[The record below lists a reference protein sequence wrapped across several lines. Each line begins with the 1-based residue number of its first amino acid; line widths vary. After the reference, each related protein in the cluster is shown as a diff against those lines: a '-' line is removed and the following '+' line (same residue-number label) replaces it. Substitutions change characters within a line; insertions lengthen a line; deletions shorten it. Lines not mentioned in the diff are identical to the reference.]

1 MRQPDRLQTWIEQG
15 NVHISQ
21 LFFQF
26 YKELK
31 ISDEEAMLLMH
42 VHTFQQAGND
52 FPTPDEI
59 GARMMCSQKSV
70 TTMLQ
75 KLMQQGFIAIKQN
88 EANEVLTESISLQP
102 LWDRLID
109 CVQEDEEEEKEEE
122 KEKDPSQKDMEGQ
135 IFQLFEQEFGRFL
148 SPMEI
153 ETISMWM
160 DQDGHTP
167 AVIKMALKEAVIS
180 QKVSLRYVDRILFE
194 WKKKNI
200 KTSSEVTKHAA
211 TFREKNIQI
220 QPSPDNTAKKVKFY
234 NWLEDRN

>member
-42 VHTFQQAGND
+42 VHVFQQAGND

-75 KLMQQGFIAIKQN
+75 KLMQQGFIAIKQD
-88 EANEVLTESISLQP
+88 AADEVLTESISLQP

-109 CVQEDEEEEKEEE
+109 CVQQDDEEEEKV
-122 KEKDPSQKDMEGQ
+122 PSQKEMEGLV
-135 IFQLFEQEFGRFL
+135 FQMFEQEFGRFL

-167 AVIKMALKEAVIS
+167 EVIKMALKEAVIS
-180 QKVSLRYVDRILFE
+180 EKMSLRYVDRILFE

>member
-1 MRQPDRLQTWIEQG
+1 MKQPNRLQTWIEQG
-15 NVHISQ
+15 NVNISQ

-26 YKELK
+26 YRRLK
-31 ISDEEAMLLMH
+31 ISDEEAIMLLQIH
-42 VHTFQQAGND
+42 SFQQAGNV

-59 GARMMCSQKSV
+59 ASRMSASQKSV

-75 KLMQQGFIAIKQN
+75 KFMQQGYLAIEQTTEN
-88 EANEVLTESISLQP
+88 DVLTEIISLQP
-102 LWDRLID
+102 LWDRLLD
-109 CVQEDEEEEKEEE
+109 CVFKEQHEV
-122 KEKDPSQKDMEGQ
+122 KENTQKELEGE

-167 AVIKMALKEAVIS
+167 EVIRMALKEAVIS
-180 QKVSLRYVDRILFE
+180 QKISLRYVDRILFE

-200 KTSSEVTKHAA
+200 KTSTQVTKHASS
-211 TFREKNIQI
+211 FREKNIRI
-220 QPSPDNTAKKVKFY
+220 QPTENVAKKVQFY

>member
-1 MRQPDRLQTWIEQG
+1 MKQPNRLQTWIEQG
-15 NVHISQ
+15 NVTISQ

-31 ISDEEAMLLMH
+31 ITDEEAMLLMH
-42 VHTFQQAGND
+42 IQAFQQIGNQ
-52 FPTPDEI
+52 FPTPDEV
-59 GARMMCSQKSV
+59 GARMMTSQKSV

-75 KLMQQGFIAIKQN
+75 KLMQQGYLSIEQTT
-88 EANEVLTESISLQP
+88 EQDVLTEVISLQP
-102 LWDRLID
+102 LWDRLLD
-109 CVQEDEEEEKEEE
+109 CVYKEQHEI
-122 KEKDPSQKDMEGQ
+122 KENTQKELEGE

-167 AVIKMALKEAVIS
+167 DVIRMALKEAVIS
-180 QKVSLRYVDRILFE
+180 QKLSLRYVDRILFE

-200 KTSSEVTKHAA
+200 KTSTQVTKHASS
-211 TFREKNIQI
+211 FREKNIRI
-220 QPSPDNTAKKVKFY
+220 QPTENAVKKVQFY

>member
-1 MRQPDRLQTWIEQG
+1 MKQPDRLQIWIEQG
-15 NVHISQ
+15 NVAISQ

-42 VHTFQQAGND
+42 VHALQQAGND

-75 KLMQQGFIAIKQN
+75 KLMQQGFIAIKQ
-88 EANEVLTESISLQP
+88 ETVDEIPSESISLQP
-102 LWDRLID
+102 LWDRLIG
-109 CVQEDEEEEKEEE
+109 CVQQDEEETVEQ
-122 KEKDPSQKDMEGQ
+122 DHSQKEMEGHV
-135 IFQLFEQEFGRFL
+135 FQLFEQEFGRFL

-180 QKVSLRYVDRILFE
+180 QKMSLRYVDRILFE

-220 QPSPDNTAKKVKFY
+220 QPSTDNTAKKVKFY

>member
-1 MRQPDRLQTWIEQG
+1 MKQPNRLQTWIEQG
-15 NVHISQ
+15 NVNISQ

-31 ISDEEAMLLMH
+31 ITDEEAMLLMH
-42 VHTFQQAGND
+42 IQAFQQTGNQ

-59 GARMMCSQKSV
+59 GARMMTSQKSV

-75 KLMQQGFIAIKQN
+75 KLMQQGYLAIEQTTEN
-88 EANEVLTESISLQP
+88 DVLTEIISLQP
-102 LWDRLID
+102 LWDRLLD
-109 CVQEDEEEEKEEE
+109 CVFKEQYEV
-122 KEKDPSQKDMEGQ
+122 KENSQKELEGE

-167 AVIKMALKEAVIS
+167 EVIRMALKEAVIS
-180 QKVSLRYVDRILFE
+180 QKISLRYVDRILFE

-200 KTSSEVTKHAA
+200 KTSTQVTKHASS
-211 TFREKNIQI
+211 FREKNIRI
-220 QPSPDNTAKKVKFY
+220 QPTENIAKKVQFY

>member
-1 MRQPDRLQTWIEQG
+1 MKQPNRLQTWIEQG
-15 NVHISQ
+15 NVTISQ

-31 ISDEEAMLLMH
+31 ITDEEAMLLMH
-42 VHTFQQAGND
+42 IQAFQQTGNQ
-52 FPTPDEI
+52 FPTPDEV
-59 GARMMCSQKSV
+59 GARMMTSQKSV

-75 KLMQQGFIAIKQN
+75 KLMQQGYLAIEQTT
-88 EANEVLTESISLQP
+88 ENEVLTEIISLQP
-102 LWDRLID
+102 LWDRLLD
-109 CVQEDEEEEKEEE
+109 CVYKEQHETKETIQKEQEGE
-122 KEKDPSQKDMEGQ
+122 
-135 IFQLFEQEFGRFL
+135 IFQMFEQEFGRFL

-167 AVIKMALKEAVIS
+167 DVIRMALKEAVIS
-180 QKVSLRYVDRILFE
+180 QKISLRYVDRILFE

-200 KTSSEVTKHAA
+200 KTSSQVNKHASS
-211 TFREKNIQI
+211 FREKNIRI
-220 QPSPDNTAKKVKFY
+220 QPTENVVKKVQFY

>member
-1 MRQPDRLQTWIEQG
+1 MKQPDRLQTWIEKG

-42 VHTFQQAGND
+42 VQAFQQAGNH

-75 KLMQQGFIAIKQN
+75 KLMQQGFIAIEQ
-88 EANEVLTESISLQP
+88 ETANEILTENISLQP
-102 LWDRLID
+102 LWDRLLD
-109 CVQEDEEEEKEEE
+109 CVDQEAHQEKIH
-122 KEKDPSQKDMEGQ
+122 SQKEMEGQ
-135 IFQLFEQEFGRFL
+135 VFQLFEQEFGRFL

-167 AVIKMALKEAVIS
+167 AVIRMALKEAVIS
-180 QKVSLRYVDRILFE
+180 QKMSLRYVDRILFE

-220 QPSPDNTAKKVKFY
+220 QPSTDNTAKKVKFY

>member
-1 MRQPDRLQTWIEQG
+1 MKQPNRLHTWIEQG
-15 NVHISQ
+15 NVNISQ

-31 ISDEEAMLLMH
+31 ITDEEAMLIMH
-42 VHTFQQAGND
+42 IHAYQQNGNT

-59 GARMMCSQKSV
+59 GARMMATQTTV

-75 KLMQQGFIAIKQN
+75 KLMQQGFLAIEQ
-88 EANEVLTESISLQP
+88 EPGEDVLTERISLLP
-102 LWDRLID
+102 LWDRLLD
-109 CVQEDEEEEKEEE
+109 CVFKERVEEQQT
-122 KEKDPSQKDMEGQ
+122 SQKELEGE

-167 AVIKMALKEAVIS
+167 AIIRMALKEAVIS
-180 QKVSLRYVDRILFE
+180 QKISLRYVDRILFE

-200 KTSSEVTKHAA
+200 KTSSEVTKHASS
-211 TFREKNIQI
+211 FREKNIQL
-220 QPSPDNTAKKVKFY
+220 QPATSNTKKVQFY

>member
-1 MRQPDRLQTWIEQG
+1 MQQPNRLQTWIEQG
-15 NVHISQ
+15 NVNISQ

-31 ISDEEAMLLMH
+31 ITDEEAMLLMH
-42 VHTFQQAGND
+42 VLAFQQQGNH
-52 FPTPDEI
+52 FPTPDEL
-59 GARMMCSQKSV
+59 GSRMASSQTAV

-75 KLMQQGFIAIKQN
+75 KLMQQGYIAIDQETEN
-88 EANEVLTESISLQP
+88 DVLTEHISLQP
-102 LWDRLID
+102 LWDRLLD
-109 CVQEDEEEEKEEE
+109 CVYKEQHSA
-122 KEKDPSQKDMEGQ
+122 KENAQKQLEGE

-167 AVIKMALKEAVIS
+167 AIIRMALKEAVIS
-180 QKVSLRYVDRILFE
+180 QKISLRYVDRILFE

-200 KTSSEVTKHAA
+200 KTKNEVSKHA
-211 TFREKNIQI
+211 TSFREKNIRI
-220 QPSPDNTAKKVKFY
+220 QPAGNSAKKVQFY

>member
-1 MRQPDRLQTWIEQG
+1 MKQPNRLHTWIEQG
-15 NVHISQ
+15 NVNISQ

-31 ISDEEAMLLMH
+31 ITDEEAMLIMH
-42 VHTFQQAGND
+42 IHAYQQAGNP
-52 FPTPDEI
+52 FPTPDEV
-59 GARMMCSQKSV
+59 GARMMATQTNV

-75 KLMQQGFIAIKQN
+75 KLMQQGFLAIEQEPGEDVK
-88 EANEVLTESISLQP
+88 TERISLLP
-102 LWDRLID
+102 LWDRLLD
-109 CVQEDEEEEKEEE
+109 CVY
-122 KEKDPSQKDMEGQ
+122 KEKQAEQESSQKELEGE

-167 AVIKMALKEAVIS
+167 AIIRMALKEAVIS
-180 QKVSLRYVDRILFE
+180 QKISLRYVDRILFE

-200 KTSSEVTKHAA
+200 KTTNEVSKHASS
-211 TFREKNIQI
+211 FREKNIQL
-220 QPSPDNTAKKVKFY
+220 QPAASNTKKVQFY

>member
-1 MRQPDRLQTWIEQG
+1 MRQSDRLQQWIEQG
-15 NVHISQ
+15 NVTISQ

-26 YKELK
+26 YRRLK
-31 ISDEEAMLLMH
+31 ITDEEAIMLLQIH
-42 VHTFQQAGND
+42 SFQQAGNV

-59 GARMMCSQKSV
+59 ASRMSASQNSV

-75 KLMQQGFIAIKQN
+75 KLMQQGYLSIRQETADGM
-88 EANEVLTESISLQP
+88 LTETISLQP
-102 LWDRLID
+102 LWDKLVD
-109 CVQEDEEEEKEEE
+109 CLEVQAQTEKEHTQ
-122 KEKDPSQKDMEGQ
+122 KEQEGE

-167 AVIKMALKEAVIS
+167 EVIRMALKEAVIA
-180 QKVSLRYVDRILFE
+180 QKISLRYVDRILFE

-200 KTSSEVTKHAA
+200 RTSSQVSKHANS
-211 TFREKNIQI
+211 FREKNIRI
-220 QPSPDNTAKKVKFY
+220 QPQESTEKKVQFY
-234 NWLEDRN
+234 NWLEERN

>member
-1 MRQPDRLQTWIEQG
+1 MKQPDRLQKWIEQG
-15 NVHISQ
+15 NVNISQ

-42 VHTFQQAGND
+42 VHAFQQAGNH

-75 KLMQQGFIAIKQN
+75 KLMQQGFIAIQQ
-88 EANEVLTESISLQP
+88 EMANDILSESISLQP
-102 LWDRLID
+102 LWNRLMD
-109 CVQEDEEEEKEEE
+109 CVGEEVHYEKLDSL
-122 KEKDPSQKDMEGQ
+122 KEMEGQ
-135 IFQLFEQEFGRFL
+135 VFQLFEQEFGRFL

-167 AVIKMALKEAVIS
+167 AVIRMALKEAVIS
-180 QKVSLRYVDRILFE
+180 QKMSLRYVDRILFE

-220 QPSPDNTAKKVKFY
+220 QPTADNTAKKVKFY

>member
-1 MRQPDRLQTWIEQG
+1 MKQPDRLQKWIEQG
-15 NVHISQ
+15 NVNISQ

-42 VHTFQQAGND
+42 VHAFQQAGNH

-75 KLMQQGFIAIKQN
+75 KLMQQGFIAIQQ
-88 EANEVLTESISLQP
+88 EMANDILSESISLQP
-102 LWDRLID
+102 LWNRLMD
-109 CVQEDEEEEKEEE
+109 CVDEEVHSEKVHSL
-122 KEKDPSQKDMEGQ
+122 KEMEGQ
-135 IFQLFEQEFGRFL
+135 VFQLFEQEFGRFL

-167 AVIKMALKEAVIS
+167 AVIRMALKEAVIS
-180 QKVSLRYVDRILFE
+180 QKMSLRYVDRILFE

-220 QPSPDNTAKKVKFY
+220 QPSADNTAKKVKFY

>member
-1 MRQPDRLQTWIEQG
+1 MKQPNRLHTWIEQG
-15 NVHISQ
+15 NVSISQ
-21 LFFQF
+21 LFFRF

-31 ISDEEAMLLMH
+31 ITDEEAMLIMH
-42 VHTFQQAGND
+42 VHAFQQAGNP

-59 GARMMCSQKSV
+59 GSRMMTTQKSV

-75 KLMQQGFIAIKQN
+75 KLMQQGYLAIEQEK
-88 EANEVLTESISLQP
+88 EKDILTERISLQP
-102 LWDRLID
+102 LWDRLLD
-109 CVQEDEEEEKEEE
+109 CVYKEQHAEKEN
-122 KEKDPSQKDMEGQ
+122 SQKALEGE

-167 AVIKMALKEAVIS
+167 AIIRMALKEAVIS
-180 QKVSLRYVDRILFE
+180 QKISLRYVDRILFE

-200 KTSSEVTKHAA
+200 TTSNEVTRHA
-211 TFREKNIQI
+211 TSFREKNIQL
-220 QPSPDNTAKKVKFY
+220 QPAANNAKKVQFY

>member
-1 MRQPDRLQTWIEQG
+1 MKQPDRLQTWIEQG

-42 VHTFQQAGND
+42 VHAFQQAGND

-75 KLMQQGFIAIKQN
+75 KLMQQGFIAIKQD
-88 EANEVLTESISLQP
+88 ESDEILTESISLQP

-109 CVQEDEEEEKEEE
+109 CVRKEEIEIEEKA
-122 KEKDPSQKDMEGQ
+122 PSHKDMEGQ

-167 AVIKMALKEAVIS
+167 SVIKMALKEAVIS
-180 QKVSLRYVDRILFE
+180 QKMSLRYVDRILFE

-200 KTSSEVTKHAA
+200 KTSSEVSKHAA

-220 QPSPDNTAKKVKFY
+220 QPSTDNTAKKVKFY

>member
-1 MRQPDRLQTWIEQG
+1 MQQPNRLQTWIEQG

-31 ISDEEAMLLMH
+31 ITDEEAMLLMH
-42 VHTFQQAGND
+42 IHAFQQQGNQ

-59 GARMMCSQKSV
+59 GARMMTSQLNV

-75 KLMQQGFIAIKQN
+75 KLMQQGYLAIQQ
-88 EANEVLTESISLQP
+88 ETIEEVLNEKISLQP
-102 LWDRLID
+102 LWDRLLD
-109 CVQEDEEEEKEEE
+109 CVFKEQDQEKEN
-122 KEKDPSQKDMEGQ
+122 SQQEMEGE

-167 AVIKMALKEAVIS
+167 AIIRMALKEAVIS
-180 QKVSLRYVDRILFE
+180 QKISLRYVDRILFE

-200 KTSSEVTKHAA
+200 KTKTEVSKHA
-211 TFREKNIQI
+211 TSFREKNIRI
-220 QPSPDNTAKKVKFY
+220 QPAGNSAKKVQFY

>member
-1 MRQPDRLQTWIEQG
+1 MKQPDRLQTWIEQG
-15 NVHISQ
+15 NVDISQ

-42 VHTFQQAGND
+42 VHAFQQAGNH

-75 KLMQQGFIAIKQN
+75 KLMQQGFISGKQ
-88 EANEVLTESISLQP
+88 ETVDDILTESISLQP

-109 CVQEDEEEEKEEE
+109 CVHQDEAEEKVH
-122 KEKDPSQKDMEGQ
+122 SQKEMEGHV
-135 IFQLFEQEFGRFL
+135 FQLFEQEFGRFL

-180 QKVSLRYVDRILFE
+180 QKMSLRYVDRILFE

-200 KTSSEVTKHAA
+200 RTSTEVTKHAA

-220 QPSPDNTAKKVKFY
+220 QPVADNTAKKVKFY

>member
-1 MRQPDRLQTWIEQG
+1 MKQPNRLHTWIEQG
-15 NVHISQ
+15 NVSISQ
-21 LFFQF
+21 LFFRF

-31 ISDEEAMLLMH
+31 ITDEEAMLIMH
-42 VHTFQQAGND
+42 IQSFQQAGNP

-59 GARMMCSQKSV
+59 GARMSTSQKSV

-75 KLMQQGFIAIKQN
+75 KLMQQGYLAIEQ
-88 EANEVLTESISLQP
+88 ETEREVLNERISLQP
-102 LWDRLID
+102 LWDRLLD
-109 CVQEDEEEEKEEE
+109 CVYKEQHTEKEHF
-122 KEKDPSQKDMEGQ
+122 QKALEGEV
-135 IFQLFEQEFGRFL
+135 FQLFEQEFGRFL

-167 AVIKMALKEAVIS
+167 AIIRMALKEAVIS
-180 QKVSLRYVDRILFE
+180 QKISLRYVDRILFE

-200 KTSSEVTKHAA
+200 KTTNEVSRHA
-211 TFREKNIQI
+211 TSFREKNVQL
-220 QPSPDNTAKKVKFY
+220 QPAAATTKKVQFY

>member
-1 MRQPDRLQTWIEQG
+1 MKQSDRLQQWIEQG
-15 NVHISQ
+15 NVTISQ

-26 YKELK
+26 YRRLK
-31 ISDEEAMLLMH
+31 ISDEEAIMLLQIH
-42 VHTFQQAGND
+42 SFQQAGNA

-59 GARMMCSQKSV
+59 ASRMSASQNGV

-75 KLMQQGFIAIKQN
+75 KLMQQGYLSIRQETADGM
-88 EANEVLTESISLQP
+88 LTETISLQP
-102 LWDRLID
+102 LWDKLVD
-109 CVQEDEEEEKEEE
+109 CLELQAHTEKEHTQ
-122 KEKDPSQKDMEGQ
+122 KEQEGE

-167 AVIKMALKEAVIS
+167 EIIRMALKEAVIA
-180 QKVSLRYVDRILFE
+180 QKISLRYVDRILFE

-200 KTSSEVTKHAA
+200 RTSSQVSRHANS
-211 TFREKNIQI
+211 FREKNIRI
-220 QPSPDNTAKKVKFY
+220 QPQESTAKKVQFY
-234 NWLEDRN
+234 NWLEERN

>member
-1 MRQPDRLQTWIEQG
+1 MQQPNRLQTWIEQG
-15 NVHISQ
+15 NVDISQ

-31 ISDEEAMLLMH
+31 ISDDEAMLLLH
-42 VHTFQQAGND
+42 VHAFQQQGNH
-52 FPTPDEI
+52 FPTPDEL
-59 GARMMCSQKSV
+59 GARMAASQKNV

-75 KLMQQGFIAIKQN
+75 KLMQQGYFAIEQETDQEMIN
-88 EANEVLTESISLQP
+88 ERISLQP
-102 LWDRLID
+102 LWDRLLD
-109 CVQEDEEEEKEEE
+109 CVYKEQHDDQEQEK
-122 KEKDPSQKDMEGQ
+122 KSLEGEV
-135 IFQLFEQEFGRFL
+135 FQLFEQEFGRFL

-167 AVIKMALKEAVIS
+167 DVIRMALKEAVIS
-180 QKVSLRYVDRILFE
+180 QKISLRYVDRILFE

-200 KTSSEVTKHAA
+200 KTSSQVTKHASS
-211 TFREKNIQI
+211 FREKNVHI
-220 QPSPDNTAKKVKFY
+220 QPVENTTKKVQFY

>member
-1 MRQPDRLQTWIEQG
+1 MFTFP
-15 NVHISQ
+15 SF
-21 LFFQF
+21 FFQF

-31 ISDEEAMLLMH
+31 ITDEEAMLLMH
-42 VHTFQQAGND
+42 IHAFQQQGNQ

-59 GARMMCSQKSV
+59 GARMMTSQLKV

-75 KLMQQGFIAIKQN
+75 KLMQQGYLAIEQETEN
-88 EANEVLTESISLQP
+88 DVLIEQISLQP
-102 LWDRLID
+102 LWERLLD
-109 CVQEDEEEEKEEE
+109 CVYKEQRQEKENNQ
-122 KEKDPSQKDMEGQ
+122 KEMEGE

-167 AVIKMALKEAVIS
+167 AIIRMALKEAVIS
-180 QKVSLRYVDRILFE
+180 QKISLRYVDRILFE

-200 KTSSEVTKHAA
+200 KTKTEVSKHA
-211 TFREKNIQI
+211 TSFREKNIRI
-220 QPSPDNTAKKVKFY
+220 QPAGNSAKKVQFY

>member
-1 MRQPDRLQTWIEQG
+1 MQQPNRLQTWIEQG
-15 NVHISQ
+15 NVNISQ

-31 ISDEEAMLLMH
+31 ITDEEAMLLMH
-42 VHTFQQAGND
+42 VLAFQQQGNH

-59 GARMMCSQKSV
+59 GSRMSTSQMAV

-75 KLMQQGFIAIKQN
+75 KLMQQGYIAIDQESEKD
-88 EANEVLTESISLQP
+88 VLIERISLQP
-102 LWDRLID
+102 LWDRLLD
-109 CVQEDEEEEKEEE
+109 CVYKEQHSA
-122 KEKDPSQKDMEGQ
+122 KENVQKQLEGE

-167 AVIKMALKEAVIS
+167 AIIRMALKEAVIS
-180 QKVSLRYVDRILFE
+180 QKISLRYVDRILFE

-200 KTSSEVTKHAA
+200 KTKNEVSKHA
-211 TFREKNIQI
+211 TSFREKNIRI
-220 QPSPDNTAKKVKFY
+220 QPAGNSAKKVQFY

>member
-1 MRQPDRLQTWIEQG
+1 MKQPNRLQTWIEQG
-15 NVHISQ
+15 NVTISQ

-31 ISDEEAMLLMH
+31 ITDEEAMLLMH
-42 VHTFQQAGND
+42 IQSFQQAGNQ
-52 FPTPDEI
+52 FPTPDEV
-59 GARMMCSQKSV
+59 GARMMTSQKSV

-75 KLMQQGFIAIKQN
+75 KLMQQGYLAIEQTTEN
-88 EANEVLTESISLQP
+88 DVLTEIISLQP
-102 LWDRLID
+102 LWDRLLD
-109 CVQEDEEEEKEEE
+109 CVYKEEHE
-122 KEKDPSQKDMEGQ
+122 TKENTQKELEGE
-135 IFQLFEQEFGRFL
+135 IFQMFEQEFGRFL

-167 AVIKMALKEAVIS
+167 EVIRMALKEAVIS
-180 QKVSLRYVDRILFE
+180 QKISLRYVDRILFE

-200 KTSSEVTKHAA
+200 TTSTQVNKHASL
-211 TFREKNIQI
+211 FRDKNIRI
-220 QPSPDNTAKKVKFY
+220 QPTENVVKKVQFY

>member
-1 MRQPDRLQTWIEQG
+1 
-15 NVHISQ
+15 
-21 LFFQF
+21 
-26 YKELK
+26 
-31 ISDEEAMLLMH
+31 MLLMH
-42 VHTFQQAGND
+42 VQAFQQAGNH

-75 KLMQQGFIAIKQN
+75 KLMQQGFIAIEQ
-88 EANEVLTESISLQP
+88 ETANDILTENISLQP
-102 LWDRLID
+102 LWDRLLD
-109 CVQEDEEEEKEEE
+109 CVDQEEYQEKIH
-122 KEKDPSQKDMEGQ
+122 SQKEMEGQ
-135 IFQLFEQEFGRFL
+135 VFQLFEQEFGRFL

-167 AVIKMALKEAVIS
+167 AVIRMALKEAVIS
-180 QKVSLRYVDRILFE
+180 QKMSLRYVDRILFE

-220 QPSPDNTAKKVKFY
+220 QPSTDNTAKKVKFY

>member
-1 MRQPDRLQTWIEQG
+1 MKQPDRLQTWIEKG

-42 VHTFQQAGND
+42 VQAFQQAGNH

-75 KLMQQGFIAIKQN
+75 KLMQQGFIAIEQ
-88 EANEVLTESISLQP
+88 ETANEILTENISLQP
-102 LWDRLID
+102 LWDRLLD
-109 CVQEDEEEEKEEE
+109 CVDQEVHQEKIH
-122 KEKDPSQKDMEGQ
+122 SQKEMEGQ
-135 IFQLFEQEFGRFL
+135 VFQLFEQEFGRFL

-167 AVIKMALKEAVIS
+167 AVIRMALKEAVIS
-180 QKVSLRYVDRILFE
+180 QKMSLRYVDRILFE

-220 QPSPDNTAKKVKFY
+220 QPSTDNTAKKVKFY

>member
-1 MRQPDRLQTWIEQG
+1 MKQPDRLQKWIEQG
-15 NVHISQ
+15 NVNISQ

-42 VHTFQQAGND
+42 VHAFQQAGNQ

-75 KLMQQGFIAIKQN
+75 KLMQQGFIAIEQDTVN
-88 EANEVLTESISLQP
+88 DILSESISLQP
-102 LWDRLID
+102 LWNQLMD
-109 CVQEDEEEEKEEE
+109 CVDEEVRYEKVH
-122 KEKDPSQKDMEGQ
+122 SQKEMEGQ
-135 IFQLFEQEFGRFL
+135 VFQLFEQEFGRFL

-167 AVIKMALKEAVIS
+167 AVIRMALKEAVIS
-180 QKVSLRYVDRILFE
+180 QKMSLRYVDRILFE

-200 KTSSEVTKHAA
+200 RTSSEVTKHVA

-220 QPSPDNTAKKVKFY
+220 QPVADNTAKKVKFY
-234 NWLEDRN
+234 NWLEDRS

>member
-15 NVHISQ
+15 NVNISQ

-42 VHTFQQAGND
+42 VHAFQQAGNQ

-59 GARMMCSQKSV
+59 GSRMMTTQKSV
-70 TTMLQ
+70 TTMMQ
-75 KLMQQGFIAIKQN
+75 KLMQQGYLAIEQETEKD
-88 EANEVLTESISLQP
+88 VLTEIISLQP
-102 LWDRLID
+102 LWDRLLD
-109 CVQEDEEEEKEEE
+109 CVFREQHVEKEN
-122 KEKDPSQKDMEGQ
+122 SQKEMEGE

-167 AVIKMALKEAVIS
+167 AIIKMALKEAVIS
-180 QKVSLRYVDRILFE
+180 QKISLRYVDRILFE

-200 KTSSEVTKHAA
+200 KTTKEVSKHANS
-211 TFREKNIQI
+211 FREKNIRI
-220 QPSPDNTAKKVKFY
+220 QPAAESTVKKVQFY

>member
-1 MRQPDRLQTWIEQG
+1 MKQPDRLQKWIEQG
-15 NVHISQ
+15 NVNISQ

-42 VHTFQQAGND
+42 VHAFQQAGNH

-75 KLMQQGFIAIKQN
+75 KLMQQGFIAIQQ
-88 EANEVLTESISLQP
+88 EMANDILSENISLQP
-102 LWDRLID
+102 LWNRLMD
-109 CVQEDEEEEKEEE
+109 CVDEEVHYEKVHSL
-122 KEKDPSQKDMEGQ
+122 KEMEGQ
-135 IFQLFEQEFGRFL
+135 VFQLFEQEFGRFL

-167 AVIKMALKEAVIS
+167 AVIRMALKEAVIS
-180 QKVSLRYVDRILFE
+180 QKMSLRYVDRILFE

-220 QPSPDNTAKKVKFY
+220 QPTADNTAKKVKFY

>member
-1 MRQPDRLQTWIEQG
+1 MKQPDRLQKWIEQG
-15 NVHISQ
+15 NVNISQ

-42 VHTFQQAGND
+42 VHAFQQAGNQ

-75 KLMQQGFIAIKQN
+75 KLMQQGFIAIQQDTVN
-88 EANEVLTESISLQP
+88 DILTESITLLP
-102 LWDRLID
+102 LWNRLMD
-109 CVQEDEEEEKEEE
+109 CVDQEAHQEKVN
-122 KEKDPSQKDMEGQ
+122 SQKEVEGQ
-135 IFQLFEQEFGRFL
+135 VFQLFEQEFGRFL

-167 AVIKMALKEAVIS
+167 AVIRMALKEAVIS
-180 QKVSLRYVDRILFE
+180 QKMSLRYVDRILFE

-200 KTSSEVTKHAA
+200 RTSSEVTKHAA

-220 QPSPDNTAKKVKFY
+220 QPVADNTAKKVKFY